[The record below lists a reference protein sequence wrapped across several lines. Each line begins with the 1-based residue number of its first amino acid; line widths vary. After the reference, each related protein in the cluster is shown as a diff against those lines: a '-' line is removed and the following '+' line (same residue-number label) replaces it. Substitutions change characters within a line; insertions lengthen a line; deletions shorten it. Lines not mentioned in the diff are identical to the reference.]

1 MRALQALALAAGA
14 ASAAAAAQQAAAP
27 APKPHLIYLLADD
40 YGWANVGFHA
50 ADMHT
55 PNIDRM
61 ATEEGFELG
70 RLYAYRFCSPTRS
83 ALMSG
88 RLPFH
93 VNQNNNAKWGWT
105 EAAVKPSMK
114 MLPEKLQEAG
124 YYTVHAGKWHLGL
137 ARQAFTP
144 VGRGFNESL
153 AMLMGSEQHFTQRN
167 GLGPSVQ
174 HVDLWASDR
183 PALDQNGT
191 YSANL
196 FGGFGERV
204 LRRHAAINEQQGLA
218 EPLFMYLAYTVT
230 HSPEQAPAEYVDRYP
245 ADWVTGRRLYA
256 GMASA
261 LDDSV
266 GNITRTLKEVGM
278 WPNTLLIF
286 SSDKCVGATY
296 YLSFHLLSDVML
308 LPPLVCLTER
318 SSLPPA
324 QRWAIARRR
333 PFQREQ
339 LPSEASNS
347 QVPFFRCCP
356 LCVSCWS
363 TMQCP

>member
-14 ASAAAAAQQAAAP
+14 ASAAPAAQQAAAP

-278 WPNTLLIF
+278 WPNTLVVF
-286 SSDKCVGATY
+286 SSDKCVGATVV
-296 YLSFHLLSDVML
+296 LLFHML
-308 LPPLVCLTER
+308 CCD
-318 SSLPPA
+318 
-324 QRWAIARRR
+324 AR
-333 PFQREQ
+333 P
-339 LPSEASNS
+339 
-347 QVPFFRCCP
+347 V
-356 LCVSCWS
+356 
-363 TMQCP
+363 

>member
-1 MRALQALALAAGA
+1 MRALQALTLAAVGGG
-14 ASAAAAAQQAAAP
+14 SAAVP
-27 APKPHLIYLLADD
+27 PKPHLIYLLADD

-55 PNIDRM
+55 PNIDRL

-88 RLPFH
+88 RLPYH

-218 EPLFMYLAYTVT
+218 EPLFMYLAGPGGVRR
-230 HSPEQAPAEYVDRYP
+230 PLPGRLGDRAPAVRRDGLGI
-245 ADWVTGRRLYA
+245 GRLGRQHHPHSQRSRDVAEHAGGIFIRQVRGCNSSAIISYA
-256 GMASA
+256 
-261 LDDSV
+261 
-266 GNITRTLKEVGM
+266 
-278 WPNTLLIF
+278 LL
-286 SSDKCVGATY
+286 
-296 YLSFHLLSDVML
+296 
-308 LPPLVCLTER
+308 
-318 SSLPPA
+318 
-324 QRWAIARRR
+324 
-333 PFQREQ
+333 
-339 LPSEASNS
+339 
-347 QVPFFRCCP
+347 
-356 LCVSCWS
+356 
-363 TMQCP
+363 